1 MCPDVGITYQTS
13 VLLTFLS
20 LPLYFLL
27 FFPIFLPTV
36 LYVFFPWRMQA
47 SCRTVLEVWSGL
59 QTLSK
64 ARMGPTIVHAIL
76 KNHRTGSTG
85 SFQKLCQL
93 PLAQSCQQ
101 QPLCCPV
108 CDLGPSTMVLLAVT
122 HIHACPQSV
131 HVLCFPL
138 WIHGTSYFRVPL
150 RLVLLP
156 RQEHQLT
163 YQRQGIVL
171 TVVTFSVMMMVMMHL
186 HS

>member
-1 MCPDVGITYQTS
+1 MCPDVGSTYQTS

-36 LYVFFPWRMQA
+36 LSVFFPWRMQA
-47 SCRTVLEVWSGL
+47 SCRTVWSSL

-101 QPLCCPV
+101 QPLCCPA

-122 HIHACPQSV
+122 YIHTYPHLSMYCVFLSGYMG
-131 HVLCFPL
+131 LL
-138 WIHGTSYFRVPL
+138 TSEFL
-150 RLVLLP
+150 
-156 RQEHQLT
+156 
-163 YQRQGIVL
+163 
-171 TVVTFSVMMMVMMHL
+171 
-186 HS
+186 